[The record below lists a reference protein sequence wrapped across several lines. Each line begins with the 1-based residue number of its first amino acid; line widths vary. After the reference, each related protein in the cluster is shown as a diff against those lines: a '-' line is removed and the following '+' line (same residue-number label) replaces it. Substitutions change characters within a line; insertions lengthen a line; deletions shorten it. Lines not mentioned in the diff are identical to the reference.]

1 MADVNMLVTSTK
13 TTGCHD
19 IPPVTMVT
27 HRLHEC
33 YHLNLETRD
42 VGLSNETLKSRQ
54 PRLIPFLGNMAPGT
68 CIATAKSF
76 CAYFLKPYHGHNFK
90 ATAYIYSILESLSSS
105 LFKACFVWSIALTV
119 FIQHVFEVGYPL
131 IFHHTRFAM
140 FRVQFDLFDL

>member
-1 MADVNMLVTSTK
+1 MLYPIVK
-13 TTGCHD
+13 YDH
-19 IPPVTMVT
+19 
-27 HRLHEC
+27 
-33 YHLNLETRD
+33 
-42 VGLSNETLKSRQ
+42 
-54 PRLIPFLGNMAPGT
+54 GNPEQAMSVYSLY
-68 CIATAKSF
+68 IATAKSF